1 MELIILAG
9 MPATGKSTV
18 ARALSGAFG
27 FPVIEKDE
35 IKEVLFDTIGFEN
48 YSQKRRLD
56 IAASATLL
64 QVLESMLK
72 AGTSV
77 IAVNNFDEKE
87 TQQVCDLIERY
98 QPNCVT
104 VFLNGA
110 PEVLYQRYVQRD
122 KLHLRHLGHVL
133 QEHYPPREGDCLD
146 YTMTP
151 EEFDRK
157 FFQRGMDKFRCPG
170 GRIDLDM
177 TDPASVDTAEL
188 IRRIRAILNKE

>member
-9 MPATGKSTV
+9 MPATGKTTI
-18 ARALSGAFG
+18 ANALSSALG

-35 IKEVLFDTIGFEN
+35 IKEVLFDTIGFES
-48 YSQKRRLD
+48 YPQKRRLD

-72 AGTSV
+72 AETSV

-87 TQQVCDLIERY
+87 TRQVCDLIERY
-98 QPNCVT
+98 QPKCVT

-110 PEVLYQRYVQRD
+110 PEALYQRYVQRD
-122 KLHLRHLGHVL
+122 KLRLRHLGHVL
-133 QEHYPPREGDCLD
+133 QERYPPHEGDCLD

-151 EEFDRK
+151 EEFA
-157 FFQRGMDKFRCPG
+157 QIQVSCAAMGASLLG
-170 GRIDLDM
+170 GCCG
-177 TDPASVDTAEL
+177 TAPEY
-188 IRRIRAILNKE
+188 IRAMVEKLDG

>member
-48 YSQKRRLD
+48 YPQKRRLD

-87 TQQVCDLIERY
+87 TQQVCSLIERY

-122 KLHLRHLGHVL
+122 KLHLRHLG
-133 QEHYPPREGDCLD
+133 P
-146 YTMTP
+146 
-151 EEFDRK
+151 
-157 FFQRGMDKFRCPG
+157 
-170 GRIDLDM
+170 
-177 TDPASVDTAEL
+177 
-188 IRRIRAILNKE
+188 